1 MKEHNKEI
9 IQFLT
14 DSGYD
19 ALEATWGWY
28 AFIKGVKTEWNTGGK
43 CLVVGFGN
51 SPNDMAKIR
60 EIIAENFGDHF
71 LGKCNASIRFQ
82 KNPKPEHFYQLVEI
96 IENLPFTLEKPAGQR
111 GKVSL
116 DRTGIFEKMA
126 KQVRFSVENGM
137 PGGLNRGTLQMDS
150 IDDLIIIGESV
161 NRTPEN
167 SYREHIIPCD
177 FLICEAVEMV
187 KSGKS
192 NAEIALMFK
201 NSLNIVLITPE
212 EANELNTTL
221 GLKTSMPF
229 GWKIGDD
236 PLARLTAANIHLKS

>member
-1 MKEHNKEI
+1 
-9 IQFLT
+9 
-14 DSGYD
+14 
-19 ALEATWGWY
+19 
-28 AFIKGVKTEWNTGGK
+28 
-43 CLVVGFGN
+43 
-51 SPNDMAKIR
+51 MAKIR

-82 KNPKPEHFYQLVEI
+82 KNPKPEHFYQLV
-96 IENLPFTLEKPAGQR
+96 
-111 GKVSL
+111 
-116 DRTGIFEKMA
+116 
-126 KQVRFSVENGM
+126 
-137 PGGLNRGTLQMDS
+137 NRGTLQMDS

-221 GLKTSMPF
+221 GLKTSMPS

-236 PLARLTAANIHLKS
+236 PLARLTAANIHLKF